1 MLYNCVIDL
10 LCNVKR
16 YFYSDLIEDEYDG
29 LTLEG
34 LKRYRKKSPNFQN

>member
-16 YFYSDLIEDEYDG
+16 YFYRDLIEDEYDG
-29 LTLEG
+29 LSLEG